1 MKCTLFTLLIS
12 LCCQLG
18 FVQTQ
23 GNNIPIAPYLKTKKL
38 PSFTLL
44 RDDSTLFDHG
54 QLLKST
60 ATVFVYFNS
69 DCDHCQQEAKA
80 MVDSVTY
87 LTDLQ
92 VVFVS
97 NESFQNVKKF
107 AADYQLTSWRPF
119 TVTVDLKD
127 DIYRFFEPSSA
138 PFVVLYDK
146 RGNYIQ
152 TFVGGTSV
160 ANIRALTR

>member
-1 MKCTLFTLLIS
+1 
-12 LCCQLG
+12 
-18 FVQTQ
+18 
-23 GNNIPIAPYLKTKKL
+23 
-38 PSFTLL
+38 
-44 RDDSTLFDHG
+44 
-54 QLLKST
+54 
-60 ATVFVYFNS
+60 
-69 DCDHCQQEAKA
+69 

-97 NESFQNVKKF
+97 NESYPHIKKF
-107 AADYQLTSWRPF
+107 AADYQLTAWRPF

-127 DIYRFFEPSSA
+127 DLFRFFEPSSA